1 MTNKQEKIRRYDS
14 VEEEKNK
21 ENTVFTFS
29 ISTIGSR

>member
-1 MTNKQEKIRRYDS
+1 MTNKQERIHHYDS

-21 ENTVFTFS
+21 ENTVFIFH